1 LFSSFSV
8 FLEGIKQ
15 LEEQKEVL
23 KSESAN
29 YSSESHKLQQK
40 LQIMT
45 EMYQENELKLHRFGP
60 EHRSCIS

>member
-1 LFSSFSV
+1 MNVSLYS
-8 FLEGIKQ
+8 EGIKQ

-23 KSESAN
+23 ESESAN
-29 YSSESHKLQQK
+29 YSSESQKLQQK

-60 EHRSCIS
+60 QHRSSQTSS